1 MAAKQAVWM
10 AAKQAFCWSKRS
22 SAVALVMAA
31 FLIAGGSSLVGCRS
45 AAKPG
50 ETAKAKGYPIRGV
63 VVGTEAAGGQVVL
76 KGDAVPGVMDAMTMS
91 YGVEDPAA
99 LAEMHPGDA
108 ISATLVFD
116 EDAAGLKNLR
126 LKDVVILAQGK
137 ADYVPSVQYH
147 VPSPGDS
154 VPDFV
159 LLDQSGKTVG
169 LKSLRG
175 KVVVMTF
182 IYTRCP
188 LADYCIRMS
197 RNFADIDKAL
207 QADKALYAKTH
218 LLSVSFDPAFDTPK
232 VLKQY
237 GEGCSGRSG
246 KDAFAHWEFAA
257 PSVAELPSVEQYFD
271 VGVTTAN
278 TGALQHSLST
288 VVIGKDGKVVG
299 FWPTNDWT
307 VDEVL
312 AKVKAAAG

>member
-1 MAAKQAVWM
+1 MEAEQASCCIKRFRAATL
-10 AAKQAFCWSKRS
+10 S
-22 SAVALVMAA
+22 MAA
-31 FLIAGGSSLVGCRS
+31 FLIAGGVGLVGCRS

-63 VVGTEAAGGQVVL
+63 VVGTEAGGGNVVL
-76 KGDAVPGVMDAMTMS
+76 KGDAVPGVMDAMTMT

-108 ISATLVFD
+108 IAATLLFD
-116 EDAAGLKNLR
+116 EDAGGLKNLR

-137 ADYVPSVQYH
+137 ADYVPAVQYH

-197 RNFADIDKAL
+197 RNFADLDKAL

-218 LLSVSFDPAFDTPK
+218 LLSVSFDPTFDTPK

-237 GEGCSGRSG
+237 GEGYSGRSG

-257 PSVAELPSVEQYFD
+257 PSVAELPRVEQYFD
-271 VGVTTAN
+271 VGVTTASN
-278 TGALQHSLST
+278 GTLQHSLST
-288 VVIGKDGKVVG
+288 VVIGKDGKVVA